1 MHKLAN
7 KSSAMGFKSDIRKA
21 ITNNSGKY
29 TVVKVWKPTFDEN
42 FAGQGRLTIE
52 VSVRKKKLNKR

>member
-1 MHKLAN
+1 
-7 KSSAMGFKSDIRKA
+7 MGFKSDIRRA

-52 VSVRKKKLNKR
+52 VSVRKKKFNKR